1 MLRPSRLAEF
11 LRTESAGGAVLL
23 AATVVALVLANS
35 PWHTGWAD
43 LWSGP
48 AHHWVNDGLMTLFFY
63 VVGLEITRELTDGE
77 LRDPRT
83 AALPVVA
90 ALGGMV
96 LPALLFTAVVGST
109 AGGHGWAIPMA
120 TDIAFAVGV
129 LGLLGPRVP
138 PSLKLFLLA
147 LAIVDDL
154 GAIVVIAVFYADR
167 TEPLALLFAAGMVS
181 ALVALR
187 RARVEPLLPYL
198 VLGAGLWLAM
208 DASGIH
214 PTIAGVVLAGC
225 TPRAWRERLE
235 HRLHPVASFVVIP
248 VFALANAGVHV
259 DAGALD
265 PPGAVRLAAGVAIG
279 LVAGKALGVFGAT
292 WLAVRSGVGRLPEG
306 ATWTQLAGVAAV
318 AGIGFT
324 VSLFVADLAFPD
336 AGLQAAA
343 KLGILGGSVVAA
355 LAGGGHLWRVT
366 RAR

>member
-1 MLRPSRLAEF
+1 MRRPSRLTEF

-23 AATVVALVLANS
+23 GATVVALTLANS
-35 PWHTGWAD
+35 PWHAGWAD

-48 AHHWVNDGLMTLFFY
+48 AHRWVNDGLMTLFFY
-63 VVGLEITRELTDGE
+63 VVGLEITRELSDGE

-96 LPALLFTAVVGST
+96 VPALLFTAVAGST
-109 AGGHGWAIPMA
+109 AGGHGWGIPMA

-129 LGLLGPRVP
+129 LALLGPKVP

-154 GAIVVIAVFYADR
+154 GAILVIAVFYSAG
-167 TEPLALLFAAGMVS
+167 TEPLALLLAAGV
-181 ALVALR
+181 AAAVVALR
-187 RARVEPLLPYL
+187 RSGIERLVPYL
-198 VLGAGLWLAM
+198 VLGAALWVTL

-235 HRLHPVASFVVIP
+235 HRLHPLASFVVIP
-248 VFALANAGVHV
+248 IFALANAGVHV

-265 PPGAVRLAAGVAIG
+265 APGAGRLAAGVAIG
-279 LVAGKALGVFGAT
+279 LVAGKSLGVLGAT
-292 WLAVRSGVGRLPEG
+292 WLAVRSGLGRLPDE
-306 ATWTQLAGVAAV
+306 ATWTQLAGVATV

-324 VSLFVADLAFPD
+324 VSLFVADLAFEDP
-336 AGLQAAA
+336 ALEAAA
-343 KLGILGGSVVAA
+343 KLGVLGGSVVAA
-355 LAGGGHLWRVT
+355 IAGGGHLWRVT